1 MSKVVIFGGGTGL
14 SNILKGLKTKDLDL
28 TVVVAVSDNGGST
41 GTIREHYEIPA
52 PGDLRRAVV
61 ALSDLKNVDELMN
74 YRFDEKLQNHTI
86 GNLMLTALVG
96 IEGDIS
102 SAVKAYCEL
111 LDVKECI
118 LPITNESVE
127 LKAIMDNGD
136 IVTGET
142 QIVDSK
148 HTIKEVFYD
157 ESPVVCEDVT
167 TKVSEADLIIFSSGS
182 LYTSIIA
189 NILFEDLTKAIRHSA
204 AKKLYVANIMTQHGE
219 TEGFNLHK
227 HIDEINKYLK
237 GEVIDYCL
245 LNTNHMID
253 ENIFTKYLKEDASFV
268 VKTHE
273 EENITIIEDD
283 LVYTDS
289 HGHARHDYMKIAD
302 YVEQIL
308 RREI

>member
-52 PGDLRRAVV
+52 PGDLRRAIV
-61 ALSDLKNVDELMN
+61 ALSDLKNIDELMN
-74 YRFDEKLQNHTI
+74 YRFDQKLQNHTI
-86 GNLMLTALVG
+86 GNLMLAALVD
-96 IEGDIS
+96 IEGDILG
-102 SAVKAYCEL
+102 AVRAYCEL

-127 LKAIMDNGD
+127 LKAVMDNDD
-136 IVTGET
+136 IVCGET

-148 HTIKEVFYD
+148 HTIKEVYYD
-157 ESPVVCEDVT
+157 ASPVVCSEVI
-167 TKVSEADLIIFSSGS
+167 TKVCEADLIIFSSGS

-189 NILFEDLTKAIRHSA
+189 NILFDDLTKAIRESS
-204 AKKLYVANIMTQHGE
+204 AKKLYVANLMTQRGE
-219 TEGFNLHK
+219 TDGFDLHK
-227 HIDEINKYLK
+227 HINEINKYIN
-237 GEVIDYCL
+237 GDVIDYCL

-253 ENIFTKYLKEDASFV
+253 ENVFTKYLKEDANFV
-268 VKTHE
+268 VKTHNV
-273 EENITIIEDD
+273 ENINIIEDD
-283 LVYTDS
+283 LIYIDS
-289 HGHARHDYMKIAD
+289 RGHARHDYMKIAD
-302 YVEQIL
+302 YVEKIL